1 MKSAKET
8 HFCIRGLRPPHQI
21 RRQNRCPYGSNS
33 LATSSAISFANGHQ
47 LRSVIGDNLGGPNG
61 CAIPLNR
68 TTLLHTPLSV
78 PSKMSRHFRQ
88 QVGSTC
94 YAVPSILR
102 TKLVQFVHNGS
113 ASGPFSC
120 QSSPQVCGNNCREMC
135 TYYAKK
141 RRNGTQLLVRMGT
154 GVKSIRDYDVIGT
167 ANIIFNPH
175 CVVPYSV
182 TTGSWAHPRLLYHS
196 A

>member
-1 MKSAKET
+1 MSPLCATHIDVKSAKET

-102 TKLVQFVHNGS
+102 TKLVPNL
-113 ASGPFSC
+113 
-120 QSSPQVCGNNCREMC
+120 
-135 TYYAKK
+135 Y
-141 RRNGTQLLVRMGT
+141 
-154 GVKSIRDYDVIGT
+154 
-167 ANIIFNPH
+167 
-175 CVVPYSV
+175 
-182 TTGSWAHPRLLYHS
+182 TTGPQAVPFLVNHPRKFAGTIVAKCVHITPKNGVTGHNFWFVWGQG
-196 A
+196 

>member
-1 MKSAKET
+1 MRSAKET

-102 TKLVQFVHNGS
+102 TKLVPICTQRVRKRSLFLSIIPASLREQLSRNVYILRQKTAQRDTTFGS
-113 ASGPFSC
+113 YGDRGEEHKGLRCHWHC
-120 QSSPQVCGNNCREMC
+120 Q
-135 TYYAKK
+135 
-141 RRNGTQLLVRMGT
+141 
-154 GVKSIRDYDVIGT
+154 
-167 ANIIFNPH
+167 
-175 CVVPYSV
+175 
-182 TTGSWAHPRLLYHS
+182 YHL
-196 A
+196 